1 VIPAFSI
8 DPDWKM
14 KIAVLLWKEDGFT
27 VHSELHPDLPLTLS
41 HFSNPG
47 VDKIINGSEPLN
59 TIFTYF

>member
-1 VIPAFSI
+1 
-8 DPDWKM
+8 M